1 MNSVKRIVILASG
14 SGSNAE
20 NIINYFHDVPDVEV
34 SAVLTNK
41 NTAPVIERCKRL
53 KVSVI
58 YFNKEAFTNSNVV
71 LDFLVSQKPDLIVLA
86 GFLWKIPEKFVAA
99 FPNRIINIHPALL
112 PKYGG
117 KGMYGENVHKAVKEN
132 KEKESGITIHFVNE
146 HYDEGAIIHQ
156 AKTNVSHDDTPEQIA
171 EKVHALEYE
180 HFPKVLEKLLASLET
195 SASANISKTA
205 VEKKNISKK

>member
-1 MNSVKRIVILASG
+1 MKRIVMLASG

-20 NIINYFHDVPDVEV
+20 NIITYFRKHQQIEV

-41 NTAPVIERCKRL
+41 NTAQVIERCKRL
-53 KVSVI
+53 KIPVL
-58 YFNKEAFTNSNVV
+58 YFNKVAFSDSKVV

-86 GFLWKIPEKFVAA
+86 GFLWKIPIQFVEV
-99 FPNRIINIHPALL
+99 FPNKIVNIHPALL

-117 KGMYGENVHKAVKEN
+117 KGMYGAKVHEAVKESG
-132 KEKESGITIHFVNE
+132 ETETGITIHFVNE

-156 AKTNVSHDDTPEQIA
+156 AKTGISSKDTPEQIA

-180 HFPKVLEKLLASLET
+180 HYPKVLEKILL
-195 SASANISKTA
+195 
-205 VEKKNISKK
+205 KNG